1 MTKSNLVFI
10 IAALVIAPTAFA
22 TGVMSPSSTS
32 SVEDLWN
39 AMFGNT
45 TSFSN
50 IALMIKGV
58 CSSIVFFF
66 AAWCAHGLY
75 QGALA
80 DKTIPRK
87 EAFILFIRLNVFLT
101 CAIYIFTR

>member
-1 MTKSNLVFI
+1 MV
-10 IAALVIAPTAFA
+10 AALVFAPTALA

-45 TSFSN
+45 TAFAN
-50 IALMIKGV
+50 LALMIKGICV
-58 CSSIVFFF
+58 SIVFFF
-66 AAWCAHGLY
+66 TAWCMNGLY

-80 DKTIPRK
+80 EKTIPRK

-101 CAIYIFTR
+101 AAIYIFTR